1 LPKNRTFDSK
11 QWFPVNLTSIQ
22 NISRILAFKPT
33 IFLPWRNPSLPKEKL
48 SISFV
53 VHSAWMRLGGVI
65 KSLKNAFFLQSIEKW
80 YQITMSYLYCS
91 FLIEL
96 MQSLFTYDNISG
108 LDNIFTLFILS
119 PFFCRSK
126 TILGWPKTFWTR
138 KRPRGHDSK
147 TKNQQWK
154 VFCWCS
160 YEYLNRLN
168 NFGGRSPNLF
178 LDSWKNEGA

>member
-1 LPKNRTFDSK
+1 MPKNRTFDSK

-65 KSLKNAFFLQSIEKW
+65 KSLKNALFCNLLKNGIKSQCHIC
-80 YQITMSYLYCS
+80 IVHS
-91 FLIEL
+91 FIEL

-108 LDNIFTLFILS
+108 LDNIFTMFILG

-126 TILGWPKTFWTR
+126 TILVRPKTFWTR
-138 KRPRGHDSK
+138 QKSSGHDSK

-160 YEYLNRLN
+160 
-168 NFGGRSPNLF
+168 
-178 LDSWKNEGA
+178 